1 MKATG
6 IVRRVDDLGRIVIP
20 REVRRTLNIREGDPL
35 EIFIDDDGCVTFKK
49 FSPLVEEEEDNKKY
63 RLIDDALCDVNP
75 NIDAYENCKDCPYF
89 FDCMEEDLED

>member
-1 MKATG
+1 MAN
-6 IVRRVDDLGRIVIP
+6 
-20 REVRRTLNIREGDPL
+20 RELFDAIKNGTIN
-35 EIFIDDDGCVTFKK
+35 
-49 FSPLVEEEEDNKKY
+49 EEEKDNKKY